1 MKSAESESERLSTSS
16 MTYKLNTNR
25 GGKPDKGG
33 SSRVL
38 RIWGLSRLLVR
49 PAMCRG
55 EKGGSG
61 FRKVATKK
69 QQYQAKYPERAAVP
83 GKVSKMFPPL
93 FPGKGRSAMRGGE
106 EEKAV
111 KRRKDEVKMLQWT
124 L

>member
-1 MKSAESESERLSTSS
+1 
-16 MTYKLNTNR
+16 
-25 GGKPDKGG
+25 
-33 SSRVL
+33 
-38 RIWGLSRLLVR
+38 
-49 PAMCRG
+49 MCGG

-111 KRRKDEVKMLQWT
+111 KRRKDEVKMLQCT